1 MKERLQIH
9 KKADSSASKSEPS
22 QLQCL
27 RLATPT
33 QLLTNHSQLGSH
45 KPIIQAKVENQK
57 FQQDRF
63 EATKLQIQAKHGTI
77 TPEGQERLTVLQ
89 AKMNESLQQGKK
101 HSAQFGHNIDKMAIK
116 RADTVSLAQMQ
127 PLLEPLIQPKLTI
140 GQQGDRYEQEADR
153 VATSVVSQ
161 INLPTLQTQEGE
173 QTNLPAS
180 TNEQASSEEILVA
193 NNSADKKQKFL
204 QDYSLAKTLV
214 NGIDDTLPE
223 DKILEQLF
231 KNFGNIQF
239 QYTMVSKSAETL
251 LKGSPEGDYQT
262 LARTFKKVA
271 EEYFGIEKITIESI
285 AKPFVSEAGVTPHQ
299 GKKPNCDDG
308 KRWFFQNHY
317 WASWNG
323 KVYDVLFLSH
333 KRTEADMAKQVQPLT
348 SMLMPEQEYYET
360 EKGKV
365 VYPIVNKYSTV
376 EISIFE
382 KLKNFVN
389 NLGRFFSDNMSAIIN
404 KIQSLLA
411 KGGNNASGFDSLIRE
426 LEKDKT
432 NTTISNN
439 QNQ

>member
-9 KKADSSASKSEPS
+9 KKADSSAYSSKQS
-22 QLQCL
+22 QLQSH
-27 RLATPT
+27 
-33 QLLTNHSQLGSH
+33 LLNTHSKLGSN
-45 KPIIQAKVENQK
+45 KPIVQAKVENQK
-57 FQQDRF
+57 FQQYQF

-89 AKMNESLQQGKK
+89 TKMNKSLQQGKE
-101 HSAQFGHNIDKMAIK
+101 HSSQFGHSLSKMAIK
-116 RADTVSLAQMQ
+116 RSDSVSIR
-127 PLLEPLIQPKLTI
+127 EIQPKLTI
-140 GQQGDRYEQEADR
+140 GQSGDRYEQEADS
-153 VATSVVSQ
+153 VATSVVNQ
-161 INLPTLQTQEGE
+161 INRAALENQDAGVK
-173 QTNLPAS
+173 
-180 TNEQASSEEILVA
+180 NEQGKSEEILAV

-204 QDYSLAKTLV
+204 QEYSLAKTLV
-214 NGIDDTLPE
+214 NGIDDTLPQ

-231 KNFGNIQF
+231 KNFVNIQF
-239 QYTMVSKSAETL
+239 QYTMVSKSPETL
-251 LKGSPEGDYQT
+251 LKGSPEGDCQT

-285 AKPFVSEAGVTPHQ
+285 AKPFLSEAGVTPYQ

-323 KVYDVLFLSH
+323 KIYDVLFLSN

-360 EKGKV
+360 EKGKI

-376 EISIFE
+376 EVSIFE

-389 NLGRFFSDNMSAIIN
+389 NLGQFFSNSMSAIIN
-404 KIQSLLA
+404 KIRSLFAQS
-411 KGGNNASGFDSLIRE
+411 GNNTSGFDSLMRE
-426 LEKDKT
+426 LEHDK
-432 NTTISNN
+432 NN
-439 QNQ
+439 SAIANK

>member
-9 KKADSSASKSEPS
+9 KKADSSAYSSEQS

-27 RLATPT
+27 RRATPT
-33 QLLTNHSQLGSH
+33 HLLTTHSQLGSS
-45 KPIIQAKVENQK
+45 KPIVQAKVENHK
-57 FQQDRF
+57 FQQYQF

-89 AKMNESLQQGKK
+89 TKMNESLQQGKE
-101 HSAQFGHNIDKMAIK
+101 HSSQFGHNLSKMAIK
-116 RADTVSLAQMQ
+116 RADSVSIG
-127 PLLEPLIQPKLTI
+127 EIQPKLTI
-140 GQQGDRYEQEADR
+140 GQSGDRYEQEADS
-153 VATSVVSQ
+153 VATSVVNQ
-161 INLPTLQTQEGE
+161 INRSPLQNQDAQ
-173 QTNLPAS
+173 QTIPANK
-180 TNEQASSEEILVA
+180 NEQAKSEEILAA

-204 QDYSLAKTLV
+204 QEYSLAKTLV
-214 NGIDDTLPE
+214 NGIDDTLPQ

-231 KNFGNIQF
+231 KTFVNIQF
-239 QYTMVSKSAETL
+239 QYTMVSKSPETL
-251 LKGSPEGDYQT
+251 LKGSPEGDCQT
-262 LARTFKKVA
+262 LARAFKKVA

-285 AKPFVSEAGVTPHQ
+285 AKPFLSEAGVTPYQ

-323 KVYDVLFLSH
+323 KIYDVLFLSN

-360 EKGKV
+360 EKGKI

-376 EISIFE
+376 EVSIFE

-389 NLGRFFSDNMSAIIN
+389 NLGQFFSNSMSGIIN
-404 KIQSLLA
+404 KIRSLFAQS
-411 KGGNNASGFDSLIRE
+411 GNNTSGFDSLMRE
-426 LEKDKT
+426 LEHDK
-432 NTTISNN
+432 NN
-439 QNQ
+439 AAIANK

>member
-9 KKADSSASKSEPS
+9 KKADSSASKSEQG
-22 QLQCL
+22 QL
-27 RLATPT
+27 RSH
-33 QLLTNHSQLGSH
+33 LLTTHSPLGSN
-45 KPIIQAKVENQK
+45 KPILQAKVENQK
-57 FQQDRF
+57 FQEYQF

-77 TPEGQERLTVLQ
+77 TPDGQERLTVLQ
-89 AKMNESLQQGKK
+89 AKMNESLQQGKE
-101 HSAQFGHNIDKMAIK
+101 HSFQFGHNIDKMAIK
-116 RADTVSLAQMQ
+116 RAGTVSLAQMQ
-127 PLLEPLIQPKLTI
+127 PLQEPLIQPKLTV
-140 GQQGDRYEQEADR
+140 GQQGDQYEQEADR
-153 VATSVVSQ
+153 VANSVVSQ
-161 INLPTLQTQEGE
+161 LNPPILQSQEGQ
-173 QTNLPAS
+173 QTTLPGNR
-180 TNEQASSEEILVA
+180 NEPANSEEILAA

-239 QYTMVSKSAETL
+239 QYTMVSKSQETL
-251 LKGSPEGDYQT
+251 LKGSPEGDCQT
-262 LARTFKKVA
+262 LARAFKKVA
-271 EEYFGIEKITIESI
+271 EEYFGIEKITVESI
-285 AKPFVSEAGVTPHQ
+285 AKPFLSEAGVTPYQ

-360 EKGKV
+360 EKGKI

-404 KIQSLLA
+404 KIQSLLS
-411 KGGNNASGFDSLIRE
+411 KGGNNASGFDSLMRE
-426 LEKDKT
+426 LENDKT
-432 NTTISNN
+432 STVVSNN

>member
-9 KKADSSASKSEPS
+9 KKADSSAYSSKQS
-22 QLQCL
+22 QLQSH
-27 RLATPT
+27 
-33 QLLTNHSQLGSH
+33 LLNTHSKLGSN
-45 KPIIQAKVENQK
+45 KPIVQAKVENQK
-57 FQQDRF
+57 FQQYQF

-89 AKMNESLQQGKK
+89 TKMNKSLQQGKE
-101 HSAQFGHNIDKMAIK
+101 HSSQFGHSLSKMAIK
-116 RADTVSLAQMQ
+116 RYDSVSIG
-127 PLLEPLIQPKLTI
+127 EIQPKLTI
-140 GQQGDRYEQEADR
+140 GQSGDRYEQEADS
-153 VATSVVSQ
+153 VATSVVNQ
-161 INLPTLQTQEGE
+161 INRAALENQDAGVK
-173 QTNLPAS
+173 
-180 TNEQASSEEILVA
+180 NEQGKSEEILAV

-204 QDYSLAKTLV
+204 QEYSLAKTLV
-214 NGIDDTLPE
+214 NGIDDTLPQ

-231 KNFGNIQF
+231 KNFVNIQF
-239 QYTMVSKSAETL
+239 QYTMVSKSPETL
-251 LKGSPEGDYQT
+251 LKGSPEGDCQT

-285 AKPFVSEAGVTPHQ
+285 AKPFLSEAGVTPYQ

-323 KVYDVLFLSH
+323 KIYDVLFLSN

-360 EKGKV
+360 EKGKI

-376 EISIFE
+376 EVSIFE

-389 NLGRFFSDNMSAIIN
+389 NLGQFFSNSMSAIIN
-404 KIQSLLA
+404 KIRSLFAQS
-411 KGGNNASGFDSLIRE
+411 GNNTSGFDSLMRE
-426 LEKDKT
+426 LEHDK
-432 NTTISNN
+432 NN
-439 QNQ
+439 SAIANK

>member
-9 KKADSSASKSEPS
+9 KKADSSASKSEQS
-22 QLQCL
+22 QLRCL
-27 RLATPT
+27 QRATPT

-45 KPIIQAKVENQK
+45 KPIIQAKGENQK

-63 EATKLQIQAKHGTI
+63 EATKLQIQAKQGTI

-116 RADTVSLAQMQ
+116 HADIVSLAQM
-127 PLLEPLIQPKLTI
+127 EPLIQPKLTI
-140 GQQGDRYEQEADR
+140 SQQGDRYEQEADR

-173 QTNLPAS
+173 QTNLPGS
-180 TNEQASSEEILVA
+180 RNEQASSEEILAA

-214 NGIDDTLPE
+214 NGIDDTLAE

-231 KNFGNIQF
+231 KNFANIQF
-239 QYTMVSKSAETL
+239 QYIMVSKSPETL
-251 LKGSPEGDYQT
+251 LKGSPEGDCQT

-271 EEYFGIEKITIESI
+271 EEYFGIKKITIESI
-285 AKPFVSEAGVTPHQ
+285 AKPFLSEAGVTPYQ

-317 WASWNG
+317 WASWSG

-411 KGGNNASGFDSLIRE
+411 KGGNNTSGFDSLIRE

-432 NTTISNN
+432 STTILNN

>member
-9 KKADSSASKSEPS
+9 KKADSSASKSEQS
-22 QLQCL
+22 QLQSH
-27 RLATPT
+27 
-33 QLLTNHSQLGSH
+33 LLTTHSQFGSQ
-45 KPIIQAKVENQK
+45 KPIVQAKVENQE
-57 FQQDRF
+57 FQQDQF
-63 EATKLQIQAKHGTI
+63 EATKLKIQAKHGTI

-89 AKMNESLQQGKK
+89 AKMNESLQQGKE
-101 HSAQFGHNIDKMAIK
+101 HSSQFGHNIDKMAIR

-127 PLLEPLIQPKLTI
+127 PLIQPKLTI
-140 GQQGDRYEQEADR
+140 GQSGDQYEQEADR
-153 VATSVVSQ
+153 VATSVVNQ
-161 INLPTLQTQEGE
+161 INPPTLQKQEGQ
-173 QTNLPAS
+173 QTNLAS
-180 TNEQASSEEILVA
+180 SSNEQASSKQILA
-193 NNSADKKQKFL
+193 ADKKRKFL
-204 QDYSLAKTLV
+204 QEYSLAKTLV
-214 NGIDDTLPE
+214 NGINDTLPE

-239 QYTMVSKSAETL
+239 QYTMVSKSQETL
-251 LKGSPEGDYQT
+251 LKGSPEGDCQT
-262 LARTFKKVA
+262 LARAFKKVA
-271 EEYFGIEKITIESI
+271 EEYFGIEKITVESI
-285 AKPFVSEAGVTPHQ
+285 AKPFLTEAGVTPYQ

-365 VYPIVNKYSTV
+365 VYPIVNKYSTI

-404 KIQSLLA
+404 KIQSLLS
-411 KGGNNASGFDSLIRE
+411 KSGNNTSGFDSLMRE
-426 LEKDKT
+426 LENDKT
-432 NTTISNN
+432 STVISNN

>member
-9 KKADSSASKSEPS
+9 KKADSSASKSEQG
-22 QLQCL
+22 QLQSH
-27 RLATPT
+27 
-33 QLLTNHSQLGSH
+33 LLTTHSQLGSN
-45 KPIIQAKVENQK
+45 KPIVQATVENQK
-57 FQQDRF
+57 FQEYQF

-77 TPEGQERLTVLQ
+77 TPDGQERLTILQ

-101 HSAQFGHNIDKMAIK
+101 HSFQFGHNIDKMAIK
-116 RADTVSLAQMQ
+116 RADSVSLAQMQ
-127 PLLEPLIQPKLTI
+127 PLWEPKIQPKLTI

-161 INLPTLQTQEGE
+161 LNPPTLQSQEGQ
-173 QTNLPAS
+173 QTTLPGS
-180 TNEQASSEEILVA
+180 RNEPASSEEILAA
-193 NNSADKKQKFL
+193 NKKQKFL
-204 QDYSLAKTLV
+204 QDYSLAKILV

-231 KNFGNIQF
+231 KNFGHIQF
-239 QYTMVSKSAETL
+239 QYTMVSKSQETL
-251 LKGSPEGDYQT
+251 LKGSPEGDCQT
-262 LARTFKKVA
+262 LARAFKKVA
-271 EEYFGIEKITIESI
+271 EEYFGIEKITVENT
-285 AKPFVSEAGVTPHQ
+285 AKPFLSEAGVTPYQ

-333 KRTEADMAKQVQPLT
+333 KRTEADMAKQMQPLT
-348 SMLMPEQEYYET
+348 SMLMPEQDYYET

-365 VYPIVNKYSTV
+365 VYPIVNKYSTI
-376 EISIFE
+376 EMSIFE

-389 NLGRFFSDNMSAIIN
+389 NLGRFFSNNMSAIIN
-404 KIQSLLA
+404 KIQSLLS
-411 KGGNNASGFDSLIRE
+411 KGGNNASGFDSLMRD
-426 LEKDKT
+426 LENDKT
-432 NTTISNN
+432 STVVSNN

>member
-1 MKERLQIH
+1 MKQRLQIH
-9 KKADSSASKSEPS
+9 KKADSSASKSE
-22 QLQCL
+22 QGELQSHL
-27 RLATPT
+27 LAT
-33 QLLTNHSQLGSH
+33 HSQLGSH
-45 KPIIQAKVENQK
+45 KPIVQAKVENQE
-57 FQQDRF
+57 FQQHQF

-77 TPEGQERLTVLQ
+77 TPEGKERLTVLQ
-89 AKMNESLQQGKK
+89 AKMNESLQQGKE
-101 HSAQFGHNIDKMAIK
+101 HSFRFGHNIDKMAIK
-116 RADTVSLAQMQ
+116 RANSVSLEQMQ
-127 PLLEPLIQPKLTI
+127 PLREQLIQPKLTI
-140 GQQGDRYEQEADR
+140 GQPEDQYEQEADR
-153 VATSVVSQ
+153 VAISVVNQ
-161 INLPTLQTQEGE
+161 INPPTLQNQEGQ
-173 QTNLPAS
+173 QTNLPGNS
-180 TNEQASSEEILVA
+180 NEQASSKQTLA
-193 NNSADKKQKFL
+193 ADKKQKFL

-239 QYTMVSKSAETL
+239 QYTMVSKSQETL
-251 LKGSPEGDYQT
+251 LKGSPEGDCQT
-262 LARTFKKVA
+262 LARAFKKVA
-271 EEYFGIEKITIESI
+271 EEYFGIQKITVESI
-285 AKPFVSEAGVTPHQ
+285 VKPFLSEAGVTPYQ

-365 VYPIVNKYSTV
+365 VYPIINKYSTV
-376 EISIFE
+376 DISIFE

-411 KGGNNASGFDSLIRE
+411 KGGNNTSGFDSLMRE
-426 LEKDKT
+426 LENDKT
-432 NTTISNN
+432 RTGISNN
-439 QNQ
+439 QNE

>member
-9 KKADSSASKSEPS
+9 KKADSSASKSEQN
-22 QLQCL
+22 QL
-27 RLATPT
+27 RSH
-33 QLLTNHSQLGSH
+33 LLTTHSQLGSH
-45 KPIIQAKVENQK
+45 KPIVQAKVENQE

-89 AKMNESLQQGKK
+89 AKMNESLQQGKE
-101 HSAQFGHNIDKMAIK
+101 HSFRFGHNIDKMAIK
-116 RADTVSLAQMQ
+116 RADTMSLAQMQ
-127 PLLEPLIQPKLTI
+127 PLGEPLIQPKLTI
-140 GQQGDRYEQEADR
+140 GQPGDQYEQEADR

-161 INLPTLQTQEGE
+161 INSPTLQKQEGE
-173 QTNLPAS
+173 QTNLPGS
-180 TNEQASSEEILVA
+180 SNKQASSEQI
-193 NNSADKKQKFL
+193 SADKKQKFL
-204 QDYSLAKTLV
+204 QEYSLAKTLV

-239 QYTMVSKSAETL
+239 QYTMVSKSQETL
-251 LKGSPEGDYQT
+251 LKGSPEGDCQT
-262 LARTFKKVA
+262 LARAFKKVA
-271 EEYFGIEKITIESI
+271 EEYFGIQKITVESI
-285 AKPFVSEAGVTPHQ
+285 AKPFLTEAGTTPYQ

-365 VYPIVNKYSTV
+365 VYPIVHKYSTV
-376 EISIFE
+376 DINIFD

-389 NLGRFFSDNMSAIIN
+389 NLGRFFSDNMSAIVN

-411 KGGNNASGFDSLIRE
+411 KGGNNASGFDSLMRE
-426 LEKDKT
+426 LENDKIST
-432 NTTISNN
+432 VISNN